1 MRAKKL
7 YFLIFLGWLTACSET
22 GTEENTYPELPAS
35 IFQPILFL
43 TSSEGQQTI
52 SAFRQGETG
61 FTFLKTIPVTGPR
74 TEAQLPLG
82 KYQFLFAGSYGTNT
96 GMNTAITGVTL
107 FPDMRF
113 NVLPDAINPANIR
126 PGDELFLQEGK
137 ADSVYLL
144 EGPTTIRATLKR
156 AVAQVILYIKRGY
169 LSSTGEYVPQPY
181 QNDSIVRYF
190 SDIRLDISNAGTA
203 VDAFGTSEGQG
214 TLSVTLAANS
224 QDSITPEGF
233 AVYKGPF
240 FFPSANDEPIQLRL
254 NLYRREDSPQPDLAL
269 VRQTTVKRNEQLILN
284 AWVTSDWNI
293 IAMTAD
299 VRPISRETP
308 GEQDIWDDNI
318 TF

>member
-22 GTEENTYPELPAS
+22 GTEENVYPEPSATT
-35 IFQPILFL
+35 FQPILFL
-43 TSSEGQQTI
+43 TGSQGQQTI
-52 SAFRQGETG
+52 TAFRQGDTG
-61 FTFLKTIPVTGPR
+61 FAFLKTIPVTGPR
-74 TEAQLPLG
+74 TEAQLPIG
-82 KYQFLFAGSYGTNT
+82 KYQFLFAGSYGINT
-96 GMNTAITGVTL
+96 GINAATPGVTL
-107 FPDMRF
+107 FPAMRF
-113 NVLPDAINPANIR
+113 SILPDETDPTYIR

-137 ADSVYLL
+137 IDSIYLL

-190 SDIRLDISNAGTA
+190 SDIRLDIGNAGTA
-203 VDAFGTSEGQG
+203 VDAFGTPEGQG

-233 AVYKGPF
+233 AVYQGPF
-240 FFPSANDEPIQLRL
+240 FFPSADGQPLQLKL

-269 VRQTTVKRNEQLILN
+269 TRQATVKRNEQLILN

-293 IAMTAD
+293 IAVTAD
-299 VRPISRETP
+299 VRPISRETE